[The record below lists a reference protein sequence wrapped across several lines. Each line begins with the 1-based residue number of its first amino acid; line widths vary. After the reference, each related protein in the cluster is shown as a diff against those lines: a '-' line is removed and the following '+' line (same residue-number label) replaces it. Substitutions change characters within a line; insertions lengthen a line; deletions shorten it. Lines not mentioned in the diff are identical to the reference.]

1 MGDEIERKR
10 LVIYEHTKLGRKE
23 TRSLKLKY
31 AERIPPRTAKR
42 PNPPKGRAPESK
54 ARFILIG
61 LTAIFLISWLTFD
74 SEVGSTSL
82 VLAVVSFFFVKLLD
96 GLYYSPGLSP
106 LGSHL
111 IILSS
116 GRLVK
121 TGYLFMKPANSTT
134 LAGNCRPGLSAA
146 IINMRLNGGFIT
158 TRRQLIYFVRA
169 KSLSAD
175 DLISK
180 LRSRGAGFAKAY
192 ESAYNVRLVPVDA
205 PSNLNQMVS
214 VRVSGFRTAS
224 NLGGNAVRA
233 SMLSGRYHVN
243 LLPRMPLFNGIKLN
257 DKGVLLVS
265 FAPVGGVFGW
275 VRTWLKKWLFAREMK
290 KTSLYDDEPSEG
302 SYYVALTRRVLGY
315 NALFNLSMIV
325 LTFGKSSA
333 AHSGNVESIETSM
346 GTEMEQHSYEKEE
359 DKAIRGFRI
368 AAPRS
373 VELKDINPVSAI
385 RKFFSCSGITVTP
398 LDLEYLIYPPP
409 HLKGYIVI
417 PKPVMTNGDVLIG
430 TSVDET
436 LRNSYPYYISSED
449 LNGNA
454 LIIGTTGSGK
464 SVTAATIVKNLNDN
478 VLILDWNG
486 EYSRALGPVEF
497 DVYTIGDYT
506 YNPFERAG
514 LSQEEAPLRF
524 AELTNSLMAY
534 AYHQPLT
541 PTQYRLLIEAMRE
554 MDNYSIRIL
563 VKKVGQ
569 KMEGERRPDVLRAWE
584 SLYAKLA
591 PFDKDHFI
599 ASGDAVHCDQLLCGR
614 NVVNMR
620 GMDEH
625 GKLLLALSMLEN
637 LYRIAV
643 HGGLSE
649 RLVVVVD
656 EAHRLQY
663 STSKEIGLEK
673 PMVGVP
679 PPVVERITREC
690 RKHGLNMVLITQT
703 PSGVTDEVQANL
715 GVVVCHRMKGREAED
730 ADSIIGLSTR
740 FGEEARASLLT
751 LPTGYAYV
759 ETTRGPMQL
768 VHMASREGELILRM
782 EARARGQEEV
792 ALSR

>member
-10 LVIYEHTKLGRKE
+10 LVIYERTKFGRKE

-31 AERIPPRTAKR
+31 AERIPPPTAKHS
-42 PNPPKGRAPESK
+42 NIPKGTVPESK
-54 ARFILIG
+54 AQFILIG
-61 LTAIFLISWLTFD
+61 LAAICLISWLSFD
-74 SEVGSTSL
+74 SEVGTISL
-82 VLAVVSFFFVKLLD
+82 TLAVVSFLFVRLLQ
-96 GLYYSPGLSP
+96 GLYYDPGLRS
-106 LGSHL
+106 LESHP

-121 TGYLFMKPANSTT
+121 TGYMFMKPANSTT

-146 IINMRLNGGFIT
+146 IINMKLNGGFIM
-158 TRRQLIYFVRA
+158 TRRELIYFVRA
-169 KSLSAD
+169 KSLSPN
-175 DLISK
+175 DLVNK

-192 ESAYNVRLVPVDA
+192 ESAYNVRLVTIDA
-205 PSNLNQMVS
+205 PANLNRMIGA
-214 VRVSGFRTAS
+214 RVSGLRTAS
-224 NLGGNAVRA
+224 NIGGHTVRA
-233 SMLSGRYHVN
+233 SMLSGRYQVN
-243 LLPRMPLFNGIKLN
+243 LLPRMPLFNCIKLN

-265 FAPVGGVFGW
+265 FAPVGGVLGW

-290 KTSLYDDEPSEG
+290 KTSLYDGEPSEG
-302 SYYVALTRRVLGY
+302 SYFVALTRRVLSY
-315 NALFNLSMIV
+315 NALFSLSMIV

-346 GTEMEQHSYEKEE
+346 GAEMEQHSYEKEE

-373 VELKDINPVSAI
+373 IELKDVNPVSAI

-409 HLKGYIVI
+409 HLKGYTII
-417 PKPVMTNGDVLIG
+417 PRSVTTTGDVLIG
-430 TSVDET
+430 SSVDET
-436 LRNSYPYYISSED
+436 LRNSYPYYISSDD

-486 EYSRALGPVEF
+486 EYSRAVGPEGF
-497 DVYTIGDYT
+497 DVHTIGDNT

-514 LSQEEAPLRF
+514 LSRDEAPLRF
-524 AELTNSLMAY
+524 TELTNSLMAY
-534 AYHQPLT
+534 AYRQPLT
-541 PTQYRLLIEAMRE
+541 PTQYRLLTEVLME
-554 MDNYSIRIL
+554 MDNHSIRIL

-591 PFDKDHFI
+591 PFDKDYFI
-599 ASGDAVHCDQLLCGR
+599 TSGDAVHCDQLLCGR
-614 NVVNMR
+614 NIVNLR
-620 GMDEH
+620 EMDEH

-643 HGGLSE
+643 HDGLSE

-715 GVVVCHRMKGREAED
+715 GAVICHRMKGREAEA

-751 LPTGYAYV
+751 LSTGYAYV
-759 ETTRGPMQL
+759 ETTRAPMQL
-768 VHMASREGELILRM
+768 VHIAANERELVSRM
-782 EARARGQEEV
+782 EVKARDQEEV